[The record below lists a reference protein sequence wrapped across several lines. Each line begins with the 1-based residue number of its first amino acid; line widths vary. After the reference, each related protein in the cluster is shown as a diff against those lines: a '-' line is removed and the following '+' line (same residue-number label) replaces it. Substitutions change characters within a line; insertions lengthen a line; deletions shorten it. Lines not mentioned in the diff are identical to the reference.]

1 MRKVTGSDA
10 GKPASPST
18 RLPVGL
24 ERIRDGI
31 SADEVDGTPEG
42 ESLDRELWISPVR
55 LTSAA
60 PD

>member
-1 MRKVTGSDA
+1 MPGNR
-10 GKPASPST
+10 PPPST
-18 RLPVGL
+18 RRPVGP

-31 SADEVDGTPEG
+31 SADEADGLPEG
-42 ESLDRELWISPVR
+42 ESLDRELWISPAR